1 MIKKYKP
8 CSSKELRELV
18 KDDSICLGDI
28 DTSLITDMSWLFC
41 DSKRTNFD
49 GLETWNTSNVTTMER
64 LFHRVKHFNH
74 PIGNWDVSSVTNME
88 CIFCG
93 CSDFNQPLED
103 WDVSSVTNM
112 ESMFGGCVK
121 FNQSLNDWNVSKV
134 QKISCM
140 FCEAESFT

>member
-74 PIGNWDVSSVTNME
+74 PIGNWDVSSVTNM
-88 CIFCG
+88 
-93 CSDFNQPLED
+93 
-103 WDVSSVTNM
+103 
-112 ESMFGGCVK
+112 
-121 FNQSLNDWNVSKV
+121 
-134 QKISCM
+134 
-140 FCEAESFT
+140 